1 MINFSEQIFTESVW
15 ATAGASFVFA
25 IVIIGMMILVERI
38 IK

>member
-1 MINFSEQIFTESVW
+1 MFTEHLFTESVW

-25 IVIIGMMILVERI
+25 IIIIGMMILLERI